1 MKTFH
6 STIRLIHYHKSIVV
20 IPLWEK
26 KKDLSSFDIST
37 RPFDMEWVRTLP
49 RLFEIEDRNFDK
61 LVSKKHKA
69 QTVCVYFLNGLP
81 CYLHRRSTIDARYDW
96 LIKVTESNLEN
107 YKAKTALAQAIKEQ
121 KANRKLKEL
130 TVAEQERAAALK
142 IERKKEE
149 QKELDRRIKAD
160 KARIV
165 QQIKDKF
172 EKEKYDLKKHHHFCM
187 HQAYIWLN
195 GHTTKSLHNSEA
207 WRLAEEEDSALF

>member
-6 STIRLIHYHKSIVV
+6 SNIRLIHYHKNIFVV
-20 IPLWEK
+20 PLWEK
-26 KKDLSSFDIST
+26 KKDVSQFDMST

-69 QTVCVYFLNGLP
+69 QTVCVYFLNGHP

-107 YKAKTALAQAIKEQ
+107 YNAKIALAEAIKAQ
-121 KANRKLKEL
+121 KANLKLKEL
-130 TVAEQERAAALK
+130 TAAEQEQAAALK
-142 IERKKEE
+142 IERKKE
-149 QKELDRRIKAD
+149 QLKELDRRFKAD

-172 EKEKYDLKKHHHFCM
+172 EKERYNSKKHHHFCM

-195 GHTTKSLHNSEA
+195 GETPASLRNIKA
-207 WRLAEEEDSALF
+207 WRLAEEEASTLS